1 VSESPPIRPAAT
13 VVLLRDGADGLEVW
27 LQQRATTLAF
37 AAGMHA
43 FPGGRIDDDEDTSAI
58 THDVTDEQMRWGD
71 VDAALVRAH
80 LAAAVR
86 ETWEECG
93 VRLDPQTLIPWAR
106 WITPPGESRRFD
118 ARFYIAPSPAG
129 QEPRPLTGEVAA
141 GDWFVVRVAVEAF
154 AAGGLPMWP
163 PTISTLA
170 SLMTFDDVTTAL
182 AAAPL
187 RIEAIDG

>member
-1 VSESPPIRPAAT
+1 VSENPPIRPAAT

-27 LQQRATTLAF
+27 LQQRALTLAF

-43 FPGGRIDDDEDTSAI
+43 FPGGRVDDDEDISAI
-58 THDVTDEQMRWGD
+58 THDVIDEQVRWGD
-71 VDAALVRAH
+71 DEAAVVRVH

-93 VRLDPQTLIPWAR
+93 VRLDPKTLVPWTR
-106 WITPPGESRRFD
+106 WITPPSESRRFD
-118 ARFYIAPSPAG
+118 ARFYVAPSPPG
-129 QEPRPLTGEVAA
+129 QYPRPLTGEVAA

-187 RIEAIDG
+187 RIEAIEG